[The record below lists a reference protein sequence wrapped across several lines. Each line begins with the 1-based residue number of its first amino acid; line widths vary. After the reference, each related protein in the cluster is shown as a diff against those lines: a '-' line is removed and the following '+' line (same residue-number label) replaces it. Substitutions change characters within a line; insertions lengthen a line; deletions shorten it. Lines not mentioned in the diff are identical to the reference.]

1 MNPPILA
8 VSSSPTQPL
17 RPRSREDGGHQSG
30 PPIWNI
36 PNYTG
41 NDNDDG
47 ASRRPS
53 ATHVQLPSTVP
64 PHQPPVAK
72 AHRDSDAT
80 LYDLNH
86 NSDSHMPEKTDSK
99 KYSVS
104 STSDNPYAPLPHS
117 SSAKRGRQSISVAPD
132 ISSLPFHS
140 TPLRSVN
147 FPPQEGD
154 GDDGMPAAV
163 EETDVNPEHEK
174 KFTSEQRRE
183 RRGILAHLHNYE
195 DTMRFPE
202 DEFDDDSGEKGQ
214 NLGDRPLL
222 YKMGSEHTFGSDLL
236 PEESPMGDLRSR
248 VMEEKQSAKI
258 EGRGKGKDPKDVE
271 FNRVAR
277 LPYKLRR
284 GEQKKPV
291 IEHQITCEL
300 YFILS

>member
-1 MNPPILA
+1 MPSRSKLSSPQSSNQYLNQYLYQPSQSVSPRSSYIPHNASNSTPNPDSAPATRKPSRVHFDEPSDAESPGNGMNPPILA

-183 RRGILAHLHNYE
+183 RRGILAHLHNY
-195 DTMRFPE
+195 DGTMRFPE
-202 DEFDDDSGEKGQ
+202 DE
-214 NLGDRPLL
+214 LL
-222 YKMGSEHTFGSDLL
+222 
-236 PEESPMGDLRSR
+236 
-248 VMEEKQSAKI
+248 
-258 EGRGKGKDPKDVE
+258 
-271 FNRVAR
+271 
-277 LPYKLRR
+277 
-284 GEQKKPV
+284 
-291 IEHQITCEL
+291 
-300 YFILS
+300 